1 MTADVRSTYLEMIDL
16 AVAVLAEP
24 ALDPRWNDPSA
35 LTGYT
40 CGALAG
46 HLVRSLLT
54 VDTYLDDP
62 VDPEPD
68 ELDAATY
75 FRRALGDSD
84 PITSSMHV
92 AVRERSG
99 ELAGASAAALYDR
112 ASALR
117 DRLHQ
122 RLPAQPRDA
131 SIRVISGLVMAVDEY
146 LVTRLVE
153 LAVHIDDLA
162 ASLGIETPAY
172 PDDASRRVVAAMAE
186 LARLRH
192 GDLAM
197 LRALTRTE
205 RATGPIN
212 AI

>member
-1 MTADVRSTYLEMIDL
+1 MTADVRNTFLEMIDL
-16 AVAVLAEP
+16 AVTVLAEP

-62 VDPEPD
+62 VDPVDPEPD
-68 ELDAATY
+68 ALDAATY

-131 SIRVISGLVMAVDEY
+131 SIRVISGLVMAIDEY

-153 LAVHIDDLA
+153 LAVHIDD
-162 ASLGIETPAY
+162 
-172 PDDASRRVVAAMAE
+172 ASRRAVATMAE